1 MFKVDY
7 NPDVLSCL
15 ENIQIAKTLMMN
27 KEMFYLIKLN
37 ILERMENVSIVV
49 SAKWNLT
56 EVTILKLTLTNLYTP
71 INQRRY
77 LI

>member
-7 NPDVLSCL
+7 NPDLLSSL
-15 ENIQIAKTLMMN
+15 ANIQIAKTLMMN

-37 ILERMENVSIVV
+37 ILRRMENVNILV
-49 SAKWNLT
+49 SAKWNLI
-56 EVTILKLTLTNLYTP
+56 EVTTLKLTLTNLYTP

>member
-56 EVTILKLTLTNLYTP
+56 EVTTLKLMLTNLYTP

>member
-56 EVTILKLTLTNLYTP
+56 DVTTLKLTLTNL
-71 INQRRY
+71 
-77 LI
+77 

>member
-15 ENIQIAKTLMMN
+15 ANIQIAKTLMMN

-49 SAKWNLT
+49 SAKWNLIEAT
-56 EVTILKLTLTNLYTP
+56 TLKLTLTNLYAP

>member
-49 SAKWNLT
+49 SAKWNLIEAT
-56 EVTILKLTLTNLYTP
+56 TLKLTLTNLYAP

>member
-56 EVTILKLTLTNLYTP
+56 EVTTLKLTLTNLYTP